1 MVGPRFQRL
10 PRGKRSH
17 VPTQPHSL
25 TTSEAVHRA
34 VEVCEIGEIDDRLG
48 DLLARFEDAD
58 APIRAIADVEL
69 WIDEVLE
76 AIAPDWQNLSLP
88 PDSSLAMARAVA
100 VYLAFRRDEID
111 SEATTL
117 LRLAARA
124 EYHGVPPAP
133 VRAWLGAAGVAV

>member
-1 MVGPRFQRL
+1 M
-10 PRGKRSH
+10 
-17 VPTQPHSL
+17 PTQPQPV

-58 APIRAIADVEL
+58 EPIRAIGDVEL
-69 WIDEVLE
+69 VLDEALE
-76 AIAPDWQNLSLP
+76 AIAPDWRNLTIP
-88 PDSSLAMARAVA
+88 PDCSLAMARAVA

-111 SEATTL
+111 SHATTL

-124 EYHGVPPAP
+124 EYHGVPPHA
-133 VRAWLGAAGVAV
+133 VRDWLGAAGVQM

>member
-1 MVGPRFQRL
+1 MVGARFQWL

-17 VPTQPHSL
+17 VPTRPPSL
-25 TTSEAVHRA
+25 TTFEAVRRA
-34 VEVCEIGEIDDRLG
+34 VEVCEIGETDDRLG
-48 DLLARFEDAD
+48 ELLARFEDAD
-58 APIRAIADVEL
+58 EPIRAVADVEL

-88 PDSSLAMARAVA
+88 SDSSLAMARAVA

>member
-1 MVGPRFQRL
+1 M
-10 PRGKRSH
+10 S
-17 VPTQPHSL
+17 TQQHPV
-25 TTSEAVHRA
+25 TTAEAVHRA
-34 VEVCEIGEIDDRLG
+34 VEVCEIGEVDDRLG

-58 APIRAIADVEL
+58 EPIRAIGDVEL
-69 WIDEVLE
+69 RLDEVLE
-76 AIAPDWQNLSLP
+76 AIAPDWENLSLP

-133 VRAWLGAAGVAV
+133 IRDWLGAAGVSL